1 MSRIPLRL
9 ILAIVVTALSLTL
22 LIWSLSS
29 PARAIRRQSIQPT
42 QMQLPTPLA
51 VATQSAAQPLPAV
64 PETRSLSVDYPLAI
78 RAGEADRMRLTVEM
92 DKQAQAAGIPN
103 VYDTHDVLAEARLEM
118 GGMQVRPPDTV
129 SEPLFPGQSVTFF
142 WSVLPTETG
151 RFKGTLWF
159 YLRFVPKNG
168 GPEVRQAISA
178 QEIEI
183 ESTTLFGLRAEAARG
198 LGLAGAFFST
208 LLDLPFLIDALK
220 WLWKKC
226 VGLFKPIQ
234 R

>member
-9 ILAIVVTALSLTL
+9 ILAIAVTALSLTL
-22 LIWSLSS
+22 LTWSLST

-51 VATQSAAQPLPAV
+51 AATQSAAQQPLAV
-64 PETRSLSVDYPLAI
+64 PETRSLSVDYPPAI
-78 RAGEADRMRLTVEM
+78 RADEADRVRLTVET
-92 DKQAQAAGIPN
+92 DRQVAGIPS

-118 GGMQVRPPDTV
+118 GGVQVRPPDTV
-129 SEPLFPGQSVTFF
+129 SEPLLPGQSVTFF
-142 WSVLPTETG
+142 WSVQPNEAG

-159 YLRFVPKNG
+159 YLRFVPKDG

-198 LGLAGAFFST
+198 LGLAGVFVSA

-220 WLWKKC
+220 WFWKKC
-226 VGLFKPIQ
+226 AGLLKPI

>member
-1 MSRIPLRL
+1 VSRIPLRL
-9 ILAIVVTALSLTL
+9 TLAIAVTALSLTL
-22 LIWSLSS
+22 LAWSL
-29 PARAIRRQSIQPT
+29 PPPTRAIRRQSIQPT

-51 VATQSAAQPLPAV
+51 VATQSVAQPLPAV
-64 PETRSLSVDYPLAI
+64 PETRSLSVDYPPAI
-78 RAGEADRMRLTVEM
+78 RAGEADLVRLTVEM
-92 DKQAQAAGIPN
+92 DKQVVGIPN

-118 GGMQVRPPDTV
+118 GGIQVRPPDTV
-129 SEPLFPGQSVTFF
+129 SEPLLPGQSVTFF
-142 WSVLPTETG
+142 WSVQPNETG

-168 GPEVRQAISA
+168 GPETRQAISA

-226 VGLFKPIQ
+226 AGLFKSIHYI
-234 R
+234 

>member
-9 ILAIVVTALSLTL
+9 ILAIAVTAFSLTL
-22 LIWSLSS
+22 LTWSLST
-29 PARAIRRQSIQPT
+29 PARAVRRQIIQPT
-42 QMQLPTPLA
+42 QMQLPTPPA
-51 VATQSAAQPLPAV
+51 AATQSAAAV
-64 PETRSLSVDYPLAI
+64 PEMRSLSIDYPPVI
-78 RAGEADRMRLTVEM
+78 RADEADRVRLTVEM
-92 DKQAQAAGIPN
+92 DRQVAGIPS
-103 VYDTHDVLAEARLEM
+103 VYDTHHVLAEARLEM
-118 GGMQVRPPDTV
+118 GGIQVRPPDTV
-129 SEPLFPGQSVTFF
+129 SEPLLPGQSVTFF
-142 WSVLPTETG
+142 WSVQPNEAG

-159 YLRFVPKNG
+159 YLRFVPKDG

-198 LGLAGAFFST
+198 LGLVGVFVSA

-220 WLWKKC
+220 WFWKKC
-226 VGLFKPIQ
+226 AGLLKPI